1 MFQPTR
7 WSLVTAASHGAE
19 TEARA
24 AMEALCRA
32 YWYPIYAYVRGRG
45 TGAED
50 ALDLTQ
56 AFFARVIERDIF
68 SKAAPERGKLR
79 TFLLNA
85 CQNFLTN
92 EWAKTQTERRGG
104 GKEMLSLDAEKA
116 EGWFASEPAT
126 SLTPEALYHRRWA
139 LTVLELALTRLR
151 GEYDAGG
158 KAELFATLKP
168 LLEDDS
174 DADTQ
179 RAMAVRLGMNE
190 GALRVAVFRLRRR
203 YRALLFAEV
212 AQGLDVTTEE
222 EVKQELS
229 HLISAL

>member
-1 MFQPTR
+1 
-7 WSLVTAASHGAE
+7 
-19 TEARA
+19 
-24 AMEALCRA
+24 MEALCQA

-45 TGAED
+45 TAPED

-56 AFFARVIERDIF
+56 AFFARVIEKDIF

-85 CQNFLTN
+85 CQNFLIN
-92 EWAKTQTERRGG
+92 EWAKTQAGCRGG
-104 GKEMLSLDAEKA
+104 GIETISLDAEQA
-116 EGWFASEPAT
+116 EGWFAAEPAT

-139 LTVLELALTRLR
+139 LTVLELAITQLR
-151 GEYDAGG
+151 RDYEAEG
-158 KAELFATLKP
+158 KSELFATLKP

-174 DADTQ
+174 DAGSQ
-179 RAMAVRLGMNE
+179 RAMAARLGMSE

-212 AQGLDVTTEE
+212 AQGLDVTTED

-229 HLISAL
+229 HLIAAL

>member
-1 MFQPTR
+1 
-7 WSLVTAASHGAE
+7 
-19 TEARA
+19 
-24 AMEALCRA
+24 MEALCRA

-139 LTVLELALTRLR
+139 LTVLEMALTRLR
-151 GEYDAGG
+151 GEYDTEG
-158 KAELFATLKP
+158 KAELFAALKP
-168 LLEDDS
+168 LLEEDS
-174 DADTQ
+174 DAGTQ
-179 RAMAVRLGMNE
+179 RAMAARLGMNE

-212 AQGLDVTTEE
+212 AQGLDVSTEA
-222 EVKQELS
+222 EVRQELS